1 MKTMIIYQIYSFNV
15 YSLLFK
21 HISKLIIQSNIYF
34 YVSSLLF
41 LLLLLLLLLLLILL
55 FYFILFI

>member
-41 LLLLLLLLLLLILL
+41 LLLLLLLLLILL